1 MGEELELYS
10 IRGRGG
16 GVGEEAS
23 QETKCECIKAVIM
36 LLKIIANIKVI
47 CSQTRLLNRT
57 VKYMYTQTLF
67 LKALVKY
74 QILFNC
80 KNMVTCLPRVKG
92 SAPAL
97 EERAVSAAKE
107 VEVDGCNESP
117 TCRTVLIKIK
127 KGNKNTKTK
136 KTIVKTNTNKR

>member
-1 MGEELELYS
+1 
-10 IRGRGG
+10 
-16 GVGEEAS
+16 
-23 QETKCECIKAVIM
+23 M

-74 QILFNC
+74 QVLLNC

-92 SAPAL
+92 SAPTL
-97 EERAVSAAKE
+97 EKRAASAAKE
-107 VEVDGCNESP
+107 VEVDGCSESP

-127 KGNKNTKTK
+127 KRK
-136 KTIVKTNTNKR
+136 